1 MFRGVKKIAISNE
14 QTDET
19 GNNRASPIVWTT
31 RRESV
36 PHPPS
41 AVARNFKI
49 RTNKL
54 LEAGIIVRSQEL
66 GRSLSA
72 GRESRFAAEHSP
84 GV

>member
-1 MFRGVKKIAISNE
+1 MSCEDDIFSGARSSPQKKS
-14 QTDET
+14 Q
-19 GNNRASPIVWTT
+19 
-31 RRESV
+31 
-36 PHPPS
+36 
-41 AVARNFKI
+41 I